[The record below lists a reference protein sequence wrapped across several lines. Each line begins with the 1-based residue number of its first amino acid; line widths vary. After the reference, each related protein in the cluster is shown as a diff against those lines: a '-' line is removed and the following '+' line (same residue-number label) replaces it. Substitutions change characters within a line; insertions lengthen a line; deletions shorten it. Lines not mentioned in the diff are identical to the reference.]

1 MAGHPAAPQ
10 GTQPCAGMTIKRRPS
25 NFSLQGG
32 APRSGR
38 KIIFPAC
45 RNPVLSR
52 VMGAAAHDAAP
63 EPITEDTMKYMLLIY
78 RNEADMQAASKAQS
92 EQTMGAYMAYTEALK
107 KAGVYAGGDRL
118 QPSSAAT
125 TVRVA
130 DGKSKVLDG
139 PYAESK
145 E

>member
-1 MAGHPAAPQ
+1 MAARQGAA
-10 GTQPCAGMTIKRRPS
+10 A
-25 NFSLQGG
+25 
-32 APRSGR
+32 
-38 KIIFPAC
+38 KIIFPCC

-63 EPITEDTMKYMLLIY
+63 EPITEDMMKYMLLIY

-118 QPSSAAT
+118 QPSSAAPT
-125 TVRVA
+125 LPVA
-130 DGKSKVLDG
+130 HRHSQPPPG
-139 PYAESK
+139 PSPPSQHQ
-145 E
+145 